1 MQRSETIGEIAKALT
16 KFNGEVTKIAKNA
29 DNPFFK
35 SSYSTLDHIIEE
47 IRPILTKNGLSIL
60 QIPSGDGQNVI
71 MKTLLIHESGEFLE
85 SDELIMKP
93 AKNDPQGIGSTI
105 SYSRRYSLCSFLSL
119 STGDQDDD
127 GNEATFGGNKPQQR
141 KQQQPQQ
148 THQKPPVSDH
158 YQPKLISPNQ
168 LKLLK
173 TLITKMEKAYSI
185 TSDEVKAMLEK
196 TNGVGKFAS
205 SKDLTIGQ
213 ASAAIKALQT
223 QLGEG

>member
-1 MQRSETIGEIAKALT
+1 VKRSETISEIAKALT
-16 KFNGEVTKIAKNA
+16 KFNSEVTKIAKNA

-119 STGDQDDD
+119 STGEQDDD
-127 GNEATFGGNKPQQR
+127 GNEATFGGKKPQQ
-141 KQQQPQQ
+141 KQTQQ
-148 THQKPPVSDH
+148 TQQKPPVSDH
-158 YQPKLISPNQ
+158 YQPKLISQNQ

-173 TLITKMEKAYSI
+173 TLIGKMEKAYSI

-196 TNGVGKFAS
+196 TNGVGPFAS
-205 SKDLTIGQ
+205 SKDLTVGQ